1 MAIAPVDLKS
11 TYDAV
16 VVGARAAG
24 AATAMLLARSG
35 LDVLL
40 VEQGVRGA
48 DTTSTLALMR
58 GGVLQ
63 LARWGLLD
71 AVRASGTP
79 AIRTT
84 TFHYGGDPV
93 EIRIKPRDGVD
104 ALYAPRRT
112 VLDPLLADAAASAG
126 ADVLYRVRFKDLLRD
141 ARGRV
146 CGVVLEDGD
155 RTVRRVSAGIVI
167 GADGL
172 GSTVAR
178 RVGAEP
184 YRRGPHAS
192 AVIYGFVPGL
202 DVEGYHWHF
211 APGASAGAI
220 PTTGG
225 DVLVFASMPRER
237 FVRDARLDL
246 PATFHAVLQAAAPAL
261 GAAVRLVPP
270 RVPLRGFAGH
280 HGLFRPAWGPGW
292 ALVGDA
298 GYFKDPLTSHG
309 ITDALRDATL
319 VARAVVTGSDAALAE
334 YQAIRDELS
343 VRLFDITDAI
353 ASFDWNMERL
363 QALHKTMSDEMA
375 KEVIYLRGL
384 HEVRRPGGTGGDTG
398 DQETR
403 RSEGLMGEGGGRGV
417 PATAPAA

>member
-1 MAIAPVDLKS
+1 MACAPVDLKS
-11 TYDAV
+11 RYDAV
-16 VVGARAAG
+16 VVGARVAG
-24 AATAMLLARSG
+24 AATALLLARSG

-63 LARWGLLD
+63 LAQWGLLD

-84 TFHYGGDPV
+84 TFHYGDRPI

-112 VLDPLLADAAASAG
+112 VLDRLLADAAAAAG
-126 ADVLYRVRFKDLLRD
+126 ADVVYRVRFKDLVRD
-141 ARGRV
+141 AGGRV
-146 CGVVLEDGD
+146 SGVVLEDSD

-184 YRRGPHAS
+184 YRTGPHAS
-192 AVIYGFVPGL
+192 AVIYGFVAGL

-211 APGASAGAI
+211 APGVSAGAI

-225 DVLVFASMPRER
+225 EVLVFASMPRER
-237 FVRDARLDL
+237 FVREARLDL
-246 PATFHAVLQAAAPAL
+246 PGTFQAVLDAAAPSL

-270 RVPLRGFAGH
+270 RAPLRGFGGH
-280 HGLFRPAWGPGW
+280 HGIFRPAWGPGW

-298 GYFKDPLTSHG
+298 GYFKDPLTAHG

-319 VARAVVTGSDAALAE
+319 VARAVIAGSDQALAE
-334 YQAIRDELS
+334 YQTVRDELS
-343 VRLFDITDAI
+343 VGLFDVTDAI
-353 ASFDWNMERL
+353 ASFGWDMARL

-375 KEVIYLRGL
+375 REVLYLRGL
-384 HEVRRPGGTGGDTG
+384 QEIRRSGDPGGGTG
-398 DQETR
+398 DQEIR
-403 RSEGLMGEGGGRGV
+403 RSGGWGVGYPGGGRGV
-417 PATAPAA
+417 PAA